1 MVGQSGH
8 LHIRE
13 FNMKKSS
20 IVKRVIIAVLFA
32 AVLLS
37 TPLLFLIKTPEEK
50 KTQKWSSTI
59 EINERVLSPAS
70 NSIDFKI
77 DKAGEHNLYFSLIP
91 EGFDKDSIGNVK
103 LSDLGFITT
112 FVVTDSNDNVVYS
125 STQGAIYLDTVIY
138 LMPGNYKVTYYYF
151 SDPDEFYDFESTNIV
166 SIKEASQMVKDI
178 NFPAFKENGTTVFN
192 YEFCCLSKEEAKV
205 FPSIMLSW
213 GLLVG
218 LLAGFLLAEFL
229 LFGKDS
235 EKRFDERQILE
246 QGKAFKIGFFV
257 LLVTIEAIIILNFTG
272 IASVADYPVF
282 YQIAIFLGLLSYVV
296 YCIWHESYFAINEK
310 STRVII
316 LFAFIA
322 AINIVIGIINAIHG
336 QIIVDGRIT
345 FRILNPLCAILFIVI
360 FATMLL
366 KRIVNSKNASADEE
380 EEDDE

>member
-1 MVGQSGH
+1 
-8 LHIRE
+8 
-13 FNMKKSS
+13 
-20 IVKRVIIAVLFA
+20 
-32 AVLLS
+32 
-37 TPLLFLIKTPEEK
+37 
-50 KTQKWSSTI
+50 
-59 EINERVLSPAS
+59 
-70 NSIDFKI
+70 
-77 DKAGEHNLYFSLIP
+77 
-91 EGFDKDSIGNVK
+91 
-103 LSDLGFITT
+103 
-112 FVVTDSNDNVVYS
+112 
-125 STQGAIYLDTVIY
+125 
-138 LMPGNYKVTYYYF
+138 
-151 SDPDEFYDFESTNIV
+151 
-166 SIKEASQMVKDI
+166 
-178 NFPAFKENGTTVFN
+178 
-192 YEFCCLSKEEAKV
+192 
-205 FPSIMLSW
+205 MLSW

-257 LLVTIEAIIILNFTG
+257 LLITIEAIIILNFSG
-272 IASVADYPVF
+272 LASVADYPVF

-366 KRIVNSKNASADEE
+366 KRIANSKNASADEE

>member
-1 MVGQSGH
+1 MVGSGH

-13 FNMKKSS
+13 FNMKKST
-20 IVKRVIIAVLFA
+20 IVKRIIIAVLFA

-59 EINERVLSPAS
+59 EINDRVLNPVS

-77 DKAGEHNLYFSLIP
+77 DKAGEHTLYFSLIP
-91 EGFDKDSIGNVK
+91 DGFDKDSVGNVK

-112 FVVTDSNDNVVYS
+112 FVVMDSNDNVVYS

-218 LLAGFLLAEFL
+218 LLAGLLLAEFL

-257 LLVTIEAIIILNFTG
+257 LLITIEAIIILNLSG
-272 IASVADYPVF
+272 LASVADYPVF

-345 FRILNPLCAILFIVI
+345 FRILNPLCAVLFIVI

-366 KRIVNSKNASADEE
+366 KRIANSKNASADEE